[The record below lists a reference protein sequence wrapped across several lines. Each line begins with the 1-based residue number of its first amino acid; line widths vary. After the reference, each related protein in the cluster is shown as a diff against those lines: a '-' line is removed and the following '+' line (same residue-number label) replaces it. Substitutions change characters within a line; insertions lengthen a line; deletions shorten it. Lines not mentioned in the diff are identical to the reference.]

1 MAQEFQNYIGGQW
14 VDAQSGERLEWH
26 DPATGELL
34 HTFPRSGKADVE
46 AAVAAARNAFETSDW
61 RTNPEKR
68 ITALKKFAA
77 RLREREDE
85 LRTMLIREGGKL
97 FPVARSE
104 VTVSAQSAEYY
115 AGLINW
121 VYGRA
126 NEPTPDSISILLREP
141 IGVAGQITPWN
152 LPLALFTRPLA
163 PALAAGCAVV
173 AKPAEQGSG
182 VAVLVARIIS
192 EIEEIPAGIFNL
204 VTGLGEEAGDALAR
218 HEDVDMISF
227 TGGTDT
233 GRLIMQAAATNLKKV
248 SLELGGKSPNIVF
261 ADADFERAVKN
272 ALNAAAFWNAGQVCT
287 AGSRL
292 LVEASVHDKLVEQL
306 RTIIPKLK
314 VGPTTEK
321 VSVGPV
327 ISQEQLDRVL
337 GYVELGKREAQLV
350 AGGGGRLTEGPLARG
365 FFVEPTVFD
374 RVDPDSRLAQ
384 EEIFGPVLAVM
395 PFSDVDEAIQLANNT
410 RYGLVAAVWTND
422 INKALTVAK
431 KVRAGT
437 VWVNTFGKL
446 FHSMEFGG
454 MKQSGLG
461 RHYGLEGLLEFTEL
475 KHIHI
480 QLGSE

>member
-14 VDAQSGERLEWH
+14 VAAQSNERLEWQN
-26 DPATGELL
+26 PATGELL
-34 HTFPRSGKADVE
+34 HTFPRSTKADVD
-46 AAVAAARNAFETSDW
+46 AAVHAARRAFETTDW

-68 ITALKKFAA
+68 IAALNKFAA
-77 RLREREDE
+77 KLRQREEE
-85 LRTMLIREGGKL
+85 LRTMLIKESGKL
-97 FPVARSE
+97 FPVARTE
-104 VTVSAQSAEYY
+104 VTTSAQSAEYY
-115 AGLINW
+115 AGLVNW

-126 NEPTPDSISILLREP
+126 NEPTENSLSILLREP
-141 IGVAGQITPWN
+141 IGVVGQITPWN

-163 PALAAGCAVV
+163 PAFAAGCAVV
-173 AKPAEQGSG
+173 AKPAEQTSG
-182 VAVLVARIIS
+182 IAALVAQIIS

-204 VTGLGEEAGDALAR
+204 VTGLGEEAGDALTR
-218 HEDVDMISF
+218 HEDVDMINF

-261 ADADFERAVKN
+261 GDADFERAIKN

-292 LVEASVHDKLVEQL
+292 LVEASRHGEMVEKLQKMVSAM
-306 RTIIPKLK
+306 K

-321 VSVGPV
+321 VGVGPV

-337 GYVELGKREAQLV
+337 GYVELGKKEATLV
-350 AGGGGRLTEGPLARG
+350 AGGRGRLTEGSLANG
-365 FFVEPTVFD
+365 FFVEPAVFD
-374 RVDPDSRLAQ
+374 NVDPNSRLAQ
-384 EEIFGPVLAVM
+384 EEVFGPVLSVI
-395 PFSDVDEAIQLANNT
+395 PFNDVDDAIRIANNT
-410 RYGLVAAVWTND
+410 RYGLVAAVWTKD
-422 INKALTVAK
+422 LDKALTVAK

-437 VWVNTFGKL
+437 VWVNTYGKL
-446 FHSMEFGG
+446 YHSMEFGG
-454 MKQSGLG
+454 VKQSGLG

-480 QLGSE
+480 QLGGE

>member
-14 VDAQSGERLEWH
+14 VEAQSGERLEWN

-34 HTFPRSGKADVE
+34 HTYPRSGTADVE
-46 AAVAAARNAFETSDW
+46 AAVAAARTAFETSDW

-68 ITALKKFAA
+68 ITALKKFATT
-77 RLREREDE
+77 LRERENE
-85 LRTMLIREGGKL
+85 LRTLLIRESGKL

-141 IGVAGQITPWN
+141 LGVVGQITPWN

-163 PALAAGCAVV
+163 PGLAAGCAVV

-182 VAVLVARIIS
+182 VAALVAQIIS

-218 HEDVDMISF
+218 HEDVDMINF

-248 SLELGGKSPNIVF
+248 ALELGGKSPNIIF

-292 LVEASVHDKLVEQL
+292 LVEASVHDQLVERL
-306 RTIIPKLK
+306 RTMIPALK
-314 VGPTTEK
+314 IGPTTEK
-321 VSVGPV
+321 VAVGPV

-337 GYVELGKREAQLV
+337 SYIELGKQQAQLV
-350 AGGGGRLTEGPLARG
+350 AGGGGRLTEGPLGKG

-374 RVDPDSRLAQ
+374 RVDPNSRLAQ
-384 EEIFGPVLAVM
+384 EEIFGPVLSVM
-395 PFSDVDEAIQLANNT
+395 PFSDVDEAINIANNT
-410 RYGLVAAVWTND
+410 KYGLVAAVWTND
-422 INKALTVAK
+422 LNKALTVAK

-446 FHSMEFGG
+446 YHSMEFGG

-480 QLGSE
+480 QLGRE